1 MVGAQSF
8 APLPIGVL
16 MSILRKSYSSDVAMN
31 NSKNYQHYLALTGL
45 ILLGAMLRFWHLE
58 LKPLWLDEV
67 LTALLS
73 LGSRYEDVPLE
84 VVFPAST
91 LQHLFTLKSSISC
104 PEIAQAVATKS
115 THPPL
120 FFCLMHQWLNWLEP
134 VSQSLSWKLRSLP
147 AILGVIAIALIYLLN
162 RLVFSATAGLIGAAV
177 MAVSPFAVYLSQ
189 EARHYTLPMLF
200 LILALL
206 GLIQIKKALA
216 NQKLPHPVVW
226 LFWGIINSIGCYIHY
241 FFFIAFIAQILT
253 FMALMFWRRRLL
265 PRRSLLSLALV
276 ILGVAVSYL
285 PWLSV
290 MLGSFG
296 RAETGW
302 LPKPTVIA
310 PIYQTLAG
318 WLSIAIAFPV
328 ESQPLW
334 VQIPSI
340 LLTIGFGIWLA
351 RQAWRGFRQ
360 LQQQATVATFTLS
373 SFTLF
378 VLLQFGAIIYL
389 LGKDI
394 TVAPRYNFVYYPAV
408 CAILGA
414 CFDQINSTT
423 TLNLAKTP
431 NRVIVPS
438 FLEKLVLLKLSKR
451 FLPLIIAVLSSIFVV
466 NNLVFLKPFHPE
478 KVARDMNFEPTIPVM
493 MVMGYN
499 NFQDVALGLSFAL
512 AINQLKADIPNQ
524 INEASFAFFNKRL
537 GYEPVWRKLAQLAE
551 FPKPR
556 LNLWVVAPGLKQ
568 KDYPSQLAIAQTSC
582 WLDSQ
587 HYYRIGIPYQLYRC
601 GLNKRDLPANTSR

>member
-1 MVGAQSF
+1 
-8 APLPIGVL
+8 
-16 MSILRKSYSSDVAMN
+16 MN
-31 NSKNYQHYLALTGL
+31 NSKNYQHYLALIGL
-45 ILLGAMLRFWHLE
+45 IILGAILRFWHLE

-73 LGSRYEDVPLE
+73 LGNRYEDVPLE
-84 VVFPAST
+84 VVFPASI

-104 PEIAQAVATKS
+104 PEIAEAVATKS

-120 FFCLMHQWLNWLEP
+120 FFCLMHQWLNWVEP
-134 VSQSLSWKLRSLP
+134 LTQPLSWKLRSLP

-162 RLVFSATAGLIGAAV
+162 RLAFSPAAGLMGAAV

-206 GLIQIKKALA
+206 GLIQIQKALVS
-216 NQKLPHPVVW
+216 QKNPSPWIW
-226 LFWGIINSIGCYIHY
+226 LFWGIVNSIGCYIHY

-253 FMALMFWRRRLL
+253 FFALIFWRRRML
-265 PRRSLLSLALV
+265 PRGSLLSLALV
-276 ILGVAVSYL
+276 IMGVAVSYL
-285 PWLSV
+285 PWLPV

-302 LPKPTVIA
+302 LPKVTIIA

-334 VQIPSI
+334 IQILSV
-340 LLTIGFGIWLA
+340 LLSVSFGIWFVRLA
-351 RQAWRGFRQ
+351 WQGFKQ
-360 LQQQATVATFTLS
+360 LPQQEISTFSLT

-378 VLLQFGAIIYL
+378 VLLQFAAIIYL
-389 LGKDI
+389 LNKDI

-414 CFDQINSTT
+414 CFAQIKTT
-423 TLNLAKTP
+423 TFNPIAP
-431 NRVIVPS
+431 SS
-438 FLEKLVLLKLSKR
+438 FLGKFRFQLLKKHWQQTI
-451 FLPLIIAVLSSIFVV
+451 FLLIALLSSIFVV
-466 NNLVFLKPFHPE
+466 NDLVFLKPFLPQ

-493 MVMGYN
+493 MVMGYQ

-512 AINQLKADIPNQ
+512 AIAQDNQNNLQGSTEPN
-524 INEASFAFFNKRL
+524 FAFFNTKL
-537 GYEPVWRKLAQLAE
+537 GYEPVWNNLANLATL
-551 FPKPR
+551 PTPR

-568 KDYPSQLAIAQTSC
+568 RNYPPRLRLNNQTSC
-582 WLDSQ
+582 LLDSTK
-587 HYYRIGIPYQLYRC
+587 YYRIGIPYQLYRC
-601 GLNKRDLPANTSR
+601 DLSSNTF

>member
-1 MVGAQSF
+1 
-8 APLPIGVL
+8 
-16 MSILRKSYSSDVAMN
+16 MN
-31 NSKNYQHYLALTGL
+31 KSKNYQHYLLLAGL
-45 ILLGAMLRFWHLE
+45 IILGAMLRFWHLE

-91 LQHLFTLKSSISC
+91 LHDLFTLKSSLSC

-134 VSQSLSWKLRSLP
+134 DSQTLSWKLRSLP
-147 AILGVIAIALIYLLN
+147 ALLGVIAIALIYLLN
-162 RLVFSATAGLIGAAV
+162 RLAFSPAAGLGAAAV

-206 GLIQIKKALA
+206 GLVQIQKSLIL
-216 NQKLPHPVVW
+216 QQLPHPTVW
-226 LFWGIINSIGCYIHY
+226 LFWGIVNSIGCYIHY
-241 FFFIAFIAQILT
+241 FFLLAFISQILT
-253 FMALMFWRRRLL
+253 FIALIYWRRGLL
-265 PRRSLLSLALV
+265 PSRSLLSLALV
-276 ILGVAVSYL
+276 ILGVATSYL

-302 LPKPTVIA
+302 LPKPTIIA
-310 PIYQTLAG
+310 PIYQTLAS

-334 VQIPSI
+334 IQIPSI

-351 RQAWRGFRQ
+351 RQAWQGFKQ
-360 LQQQATVATFTLS
+360 LQQQSIAKFTLS

-378 VLLQFGAIIYL
+378 VLLQFVAIIYL

-414 CFDQINSTT
+414 CLAQLNSTIT
-423 TLNLAKTP
+423 PNIVKTP
-431 NRVIVPS
+431 NPIRFPIS
-438 FLEKLVLLKLSKR
+438 HLSKQHLQKL
-451 FLPLIIAVLSSIFVV
+451 LPWAIAVLSSIFVV
-466 NNLVFLKPFHPE
+466 NNLVFLKPFHPQ
-478 KVARDMNFEPTIPVM
+478 KVAQDMNFEPTIPVM
-493 MVMGYN
+493 MVMGYE

-512 AINQLKADIPNQ
+512 AITQNNQSIFPDKTEHNFVFLDRK
-524 INEASFAFFNKRL
+524 L
-537 GYEPVWRKLAQLAE
+537 GYDTVWENLSNLAILST
-551 FPKPR
+551 PR

-568 KDYPSQLAIAQTSC
+568 RNYPPKLTLKDQTSC
-582 WLDSQ
+582 LLDSTR
-587 HYYRIGIPYQLYRC
+587 YYRIGIPYQLYRC
-601 GLNKRDLPANTSR
+601 GLASRF

>member
-1 MVGAQSF
+1 
-8 APLPIGVL
+8 
-16 MSILRKSYSSDVAMN
+16 MN
-31 NSKNYQHYLALTGL
+31 NNKNYQHYLALAGL
-45 ILLGAMLRFWHLE
+45 ITLGAMLRFWHLD

-91 LQHLFTLKSSISC
+91 LQHLFSLKSSISC

-120 FFCLMHQWLNWLEP
+120 FFCLMHGWLNWLEP
-134 VSQSLSWKLRSLP
+134 ASQSLSWKLRSLP

-162 RLVFSATAGLIGAAV
+162 RLVFSPAAGLSAAAV

-200 LILALL
+200 LILALW
-206 GLIQIKKALA
+206 GLIQIQKSLTA
-216 NQKLPHPVVW
+216 QKLPHPVVW
-226 LFWGIINSIGCYIHY
+226 LFWGIVNSIGCYIHY
-241 FFFIAFIAQILT
+241 FFFIAFIAQVLT
-253 FMALMFWRRRLL
+253 FIALIFWRRRML
-265 PRRSLLSLALV
+265 PRGSLLSLALV

-302 LPKPTVIA
+302 LPKPTIIA

-334 VQIPSI
+334 IQIPSI
-340 LLTIGFGIWLA
+340 LLNVGFGICFVRL
-351 RQAWRGFRQ
+351 AWRGFQ
-360 LQQQATVATFTLS
+360 KLQKPATVATFTLS
-373 SFTLF
+373 GFILF
-378 VLLQFGAIIYL
+378 VLLQFAAIVYL

-408 CAILGA
+408 CAMLGA
-414 CFDQINSTT
+414 CFAQINSTT
-423 TLNLAKTP
+423 TSNLVNNLNHVT
-431 NRVIVPS
+431 VPS
-438 FLEKLVLLKLSKR
+438 FLEKCLSFKKHWQKN
-451 FLPLIIAVLSSIFVV
+451 LPLAIALLSSIFVV
-466 NNLVFLKPFHPE
+466 SNLVFLKPFLPQ
-478 KVARDMNFEPTIPVM
+478 KVADDINFEPNMPVM

-512 AINQLKADIPNQ
+512 AIEQKQQSEHNKNSEPN
-524 INEASFAFFNKRL
+524 FAFLDTKL
-537 GYEPVWRKLAQLAE
+537 GYKTVWKNLSNLAILTT
-551 FPKPR
+551 PK

-568 KDYPSQLAIAQTSC
+568 RNYPPKLTLKNQTIC
-582 WLDSQ
+582 LLDSSR
-587 HYYRIGIPYQLYRC
+587 YYRIGIPYQLYRC
-601 GLNKRDLPANTSR
+601 ALAPRL

>member
-1 MVGAQSF
+1 
-8 APLPIGVL
+8 
-16 MSILRKSYSSDVAMN
+16 MN
-31 NSKNYQHYLALTGL
+31 NSKNYQHYLALIGL
-45 ILLGAMLRFWHLE
+45 ITLGAMLRFWHLD

-91 LQHLFTLKSSISC
+91 LQHLFSLKSSVSC
-104 PEIAQAVATKS
+104 PQIAQAVATKS

-120 FFCLMHQWLNWLEP
+120 FFCLMHGWLNWVEP
-134 VSQSLSWKLRSLP
+134 AWQSLSWKLRSLP

-162 RLVFSATAGLIGAAV
+162 RLVFSPAAGLVAAAV

-206 GLIQIKKALA
+206 GLIQIQKALA
-216 NQKLPHPVVW
+216 NQQLPHPVVW
-226 LFWGIINSIGCYIHY
+226 LFWSIVNSIGCYIHY
-241 FFFIAFIAQILT
+241 FFFIAFIAQIST
-253 FMALMFWRRRLL
+253 FIALIFWRRRLL
-265 PRRSLLSLALV
+265 PRGSLLALVLV

-285 PWLSV
+285 PWLPV
-290 MLGSFG
+290 MLSSFG

-302 LPKPTVIA
+302 LPKLTVIA

-340 LLTIGFGIWLA
+340 LLTVGFGIWLA
-351 RQAWRGFRQ
+351 RQAWKGFQQ

-373 SFTLF
+373 SFILF
-378 VLLQFGAIIYL
+378 VLLQFGAIVYL

-394 TVAPRYNFVYYPAV
+394 TVAPRYNFVYYPAL

-414 CFDQINSTT
+414 CFAQINSNTT
-423 TLNLAKTP
+423 VSIP
-431 NRVIVPS
+431 NHVTQAS
-438 FLEKLVLLKLSKR
+438 FLEKVGLFQLLKKHGR
-451 FLPLIIAVLSSIFVV
+451 KNLPLVTALLSSLFVV
-466 NNLVFLKPFHPE
+466 SNLVFLKPFHPQ
-478 KVARDMNFEPTIPVM
+478 KVARDMTFEPTIPVM

-512 AINQLKADIPNQ
+512 AINQLKADIPNE
-524 INEASFAFFNKRL
+524 INEASFAFFDKKL

-551 FPKPR
+551 YPKPR
-556 LNLWVVAPGLKQ
+556 LNLWVVAPGMKQ
-568 KDYPSQLAIAQTSC
+568 KDYPSQLAIAQTPC
-582 WLDSQ
+582 WLDSL

-601 GLNKRDLPANTSR
+601 GLNKRDVPANTSK

>member
-1 MVGAQSF
+1 
-8 APLPIGVL
+8 
-16 MSILRKSYSSDVAMN
+16 MN
-31 NSKNYQHYLALTGL
+31 KSKNYQHYLLLAGL
-45 ILLGAMLRFWHLE
+45 IILGAMLRFWHLE

-84 VVFPAST
+84 VVFPASI
-91 LQHLFTLKSSISC
+91 LHDLFTLKSSLSC

-134 VSQSLSWKLRSLP
+134 ASQALSWKLRSLP
-147 AILGVIAIALIYLLN
+147 ALLGVIAIALIYLLN
-162 RLVFSATAGLIGAAV
+162 RLAFSPAAGLGAAAV

-206 GLIQIKKALA
+206 GLVQIQKSLIL
-216 NQKLPHPVVW
+216 QQLPHPTVW
-226 LFWGIINSIGCYIHY
+226 LFWGIVNSIGCYIHY
-241 FFFIAFIAQILT
+241 FFLIAFIAQILT
-253 FMALMFWRRRLL
+253 FIALIYWRRRLL
-265 PRRSLLSLALV
+265 PRQSLLSLALV
-276 ILGVAVSYL
+276 ILGVVTSYL

-302 LPKPTVIA
+302 LPKPTIIA
-310 PIYQTLAG
+310 PIYQTLAS

-334 VQIPSI
+334 IQIPSI
-340 LLTIGFGIWLA
+340 LLTVGFGIWLA
-351 RQAWRGFRQ
+351 RQAWQGFKQ
-360 LQQQATVATFTLS
+360 LQQQSIATFTLS

-378 VLLQFGAIIYL
+378 VLLQFVAIIYL

-414 CFDQINSTT
+414 CLAQLNSTIT
-423 TLNLAKTP
+423 PNIVKTP
-431 NRVIVPS
+431 NPIRFPIS
-438 FLEKLVLLKLSKR
+438 HLSKQHLQKL
-451 FLPLIIAVLSSIFVV
+451 LPWAIAVLSSIFVV
-466 NNLVFLKPFHPE
+466 NNLVFLKPFHPQ
-478 KVARDMNFEPTIPVM
+478 KVAQDMNFEPTIPVM
-493 MVMGYN
+493 MVMGYE

-512 AINQLKADIPNQ
+512 AITQNNQSIFPDKTEPN
-524 INEASFAFFNKRL
+524 FVFLDRKL
-537 GYEPVWRKLAQLAE
+537 GYETVWKNLSNLAILST
-551 FPKPR
+551 PR

-568 KDYPSQLAIAQTSC
+568 RNYPPKLTLKDQTSC
-582 WLDSQ
+582 LLDSTR
-587 HYYRIGIPYQLYRC
+587 YYRIGIPYQLYRC
-601 GLNKRDLPANTSR
+601 ALAPRF

>member
-1 MVGAQSF
+1 
-8 APLPIGVL
+8 
-16 MSILRKSYSSDVAMN
+16 MN
-31 NSKNYQHYLALTGL
+31 NPKNYQHYLALIGL
-45 ILLGAMLRFWHLE
+45 ITLGAMLRFWHLD

-73 LGSRYEDVPLE
+73 LGSRYEDVPLD

-91 LQHLFTLKSSISC
+91 LQHLFTLKSSLSC

-134 VSQSLSWKLRSLP
+134 FGQSLSWKLRSLP

-162 RLVFSATAGLIGAAV
+162 RLAFSPTAGLISAAV

-206 GLIQIKKALA
+206 GLIQIQKSLA
-216 NQKLPHPVVW
+216 AQKLSHLLVW
-226 LFWGIINSIGCYIHY
+226 LFWGIVNSIGCYIHY

-253 FMALMFWRRRLL
+253 FIALMFWRRRVL
-265 PRRSLLSLALV
+265 PRGSLLTLALV

-285 PWLSV
+285 PWLPV

-296 RAETGW
+296 RAETAW
-302 LPKPTVIA
+302 LPKPTIIA

-340 LLTIGFGIWLA
+340 LLTVGFGIWLA
-351 RQAWRGFRQ
+351 RLAWQGFRK
-360 LQQQATVATFTLS
+360 LQQQATVAAFTLS
-373 SFTLF
+373 GFILF
-378 VLLQFGAIIYL
+378 VLLQFAAIVYL

-414 CFDQINSTT
+414 CFAQINSTP
-423 TLNLAKTP
+423 TP
-431 NRVIVPS
+431 NHITPTS
-438 FLEKLVLLKLSKR
+438 FLEKFRLFPLLKKR
-451 FLPLIIAVLSSIFVV
+451 WRRLLPLFIALLSSFFVV
-466 NNLVFLKPFHPE
+466 NNLVFLKPFHPQ
-478 KVARDMNFEPTIPVM
+478 KVALDMNFEPTTPIV
-493 MVMGYN
+493 MVMGYK

-512 AINQLKADIPNQ
+512 AIAQNHETNHNKNTEPN
-524 INEASFAFFNKRL
+524 FAFLTTKL
-537 GYEPVWRKLAQLAE
+537 GYEQVWNNLASLSIL
-551 FPKPR
+551 PTPR

-568 KDYPSQLAIAQTSC
+568 RNYPAKLILKNQSSC
-582 WLDSQ
+582 LLDSTK
-587 HYYRIGIPYQLYRC
+587 YYRIGIPYQLYRC
-601 GLNKRDLPANTSR
+601 ALKPRL

>member
-1 MVGAQSF
+1 
-8 APLPIGVL
+8 
-16 MSILRKSYSSDVAMN
+16 MN
-31 NSKNYQHYLALTGL
+31 NSKNYQHYLVLAGL
-45 ILLGAMLRFWHLE
+45 IILGAMLRFWHLE

-73 LGSRYEDVPLE
+73 LGSRYEDVPLD

-91 LQHLFTLKSSISC
+91 LQHLFTLKSSLSC

-134 VSQSLSWKLRSLP
+134 FGQPLSWKLRSLP
-147 AILGVIAIALIYLLN
+147 AILGVIAIALIYILN
-162 RLVFSATAGLIGAAV
+162 RLAFSPAAGLGAAAV

-206 GLIQIKKALA
+206 GLIQIQKALVS
-216 NQKLPHPVVW
+216 QKLPHPLVW
-226 LFWGIINSIGCYIHY
+226 LFWGIVNSIGCYIHY

-253 FMALMFWRRRLL
+253 FIGLIFWRRRML
-265 PRRSLLSLALV
+265 PRSSLLTLALV
-276 ILGVAVSYL
+276 IIGVAMSYL
-285 PWLSV
+285 PWLPV

-302 LPKPTVIA
+302 LPKPTIIA

-340 LLTIGFGIWLA
+340 LLTVGFGIWLA
-351 RQAWRGFRQ
+351 RLAWQGFRK
-360 LQQQATVATFTLS
+360 LQQQPTIGAFTLS
-373 SFTLF
+373 SFILF
-378 VLLQFGAIIYL
+378 VLLQFAAIIYL

-414 CFDQINSTT
+414 CFAQINSTT
-423 TLNLAKTP
+423 TP
-431 NRVIVPS
+431 NHAIQPS
-438 FLEKLVLLKLSKR
+438 SLERFKFFEQLKKRQRKFLLL
-451 FLPLIIAVLSSIFVV
+451 FIALLSSIFVV
-466 NNLVFLKPFHPE
+466 SNLVFLKSFHPQ
-478 KVARDMNFEPTIPVM
+478 KVARDMNFEPTTPLM
-493 MVMGYN
+493 MVMGYK

-512 AINQLKADIPNQ
+512 AIAQNNESNFPGNAEPN
-524 INEASFAFFNKRL
+524 FAFFNTKL
-537 GYEPVWRKLAQLAE
+537 GYEPVWSNLSTLAIL
-551 FPKPR
+551 PKQR

-568 KDYPSQLAIAQTSC
+568 RNYPPQLILKNQNNC
-582 WLDSQ
+582 LLDSTK
-587 HYYRIGIPYQLYRC
+587 YYRIGIPYQLYRC
-601 GLNKRDLPANTSR
+601 AVAPRL

>member
-1 MVGAQSF
+1 
-8 APLPIGVL
+8 
-16 MSILRKSYSSDVAMN
+16 MN
-31 NSKNYQHYLALTGL
+31 NRKNYQHYLALIGL
-45 ILLGAMLRFWHLE
+45 IILGAMLRFWHLE

-73 LGSRYEDVPLE
+73 LGNRYEDVPLE

-104 PEIAQAVATKS
+104 PEIAEAVATKS

-120 FFCLMHQWLNWLEP
+120 FFCLMHQWLNWVEP
-134 VSQSLSWKLRSLP
+134 LGQPLSWKLRSLP
-147 AILGVIAIALIYLLN
+147 AILGVIAIALTYLLN
-162 RLVFSATAGLIGAAV
+162 RLAFSPAAGLMGAAV

-206 GLIQIKKALA
+206 GLIQIQKALA
-216 NQKLPHPVVW
+216 TKKNPSPWVW
-226 LFWGIINSIGCYIHY
+226 LFWGVVNSIGCYIHY

-253 FMALMFWRRRLL
+253 FAALIIWRRRML
-265 PRRSLLSLALV
+265 PRGSLLSLALV
-276 ILGVAVSYL
+276 IMGVAVSYL
-285 PWLSV
+285 PWLPV

-302 LPKPTVIA
+302 LPKATIIA

-334 VQIPSI
+334 IQILSV
-340 LLTIGFGIWLA
+340 LLSVSFGIWFVRLA
-351 RQAWRGFRQ
+351 WQGFKQ
-360 LQQQATVATFTLS
+360 LPQQTISTFSLT

-378 VLLQFGAIIYL
+378 VLLQFTAIIYL
-389 LGKDI
+389 LNKDI

-414 CFDQINSTT
+414 CFAQIKTT
-423 TLNLAKTP
+423 TFNRITP
-431 NRVIVPS
+431 SS
-438 FLEKLVLLKLSKR
+438 FLGKFRLFQLLKKHWQKTI
-451 FLPLIIAVLSSIFVV
+451 FLLIALLSSLFVV
-466 NNLVFLKPFHPE
+466 NDLVFLKPFLPQ
-478 KVARDMNFEPTIPVM
+478 KVARDMNFEPTIPAM
-493 MVMGYN
+493 MVMGYQ

-512 AINQLKADIPNQ
+512 AIVQDNQSNFQ
-524 INEASFAFFNKRL
+524 INTEPNFAFFNTKL
-537 GYEPVWRKLAQLAE
+537 GYEPVWNNLANLATL
-551 FPKPR
+551 PTPR

-568 KDYPSQLAIAQTSC
+568 RNYPPQLRLNNQNSC
-582 WLDSQ
+582 LLDSTK
-587 HYYRIGIPYQLYRC
+587 YYRIGIPYQLYRC
-601 GLNKRDLPANTSR
+601 DLSVK